1 RVGDADVVNGVRVE
15 RHDSWQKVIS
25 SRIANAVRNRLTGD
39 SITDVGCSLRVMRTS
54 FLRRVKLYD
63 GLHRFLPTLLRL
75 EGARVVEVP
84 VAHRPRL
91 HGRSKY
97 GIRNRLFKGIAD
109 LVAVRWM
116 IRRHI
121 RTRLREERGRPD

>member
-1 RVGDADVVNGVRVE
+1 M
-15 RHDSWQKVIS
+15 
-25 SRIANAVRNRLTGD
+25 RNRLTGD

-97 GIRNRLFKGIAD
+97 GIRNRLFKGIVD

-121 RTRLREERGRPD
+121 RTRLREGGSRAD